1 MNNLELYNK
10 YSQPPQDA
18 LKAFDNGRFKGT
30 DINPMWRIKALTE
43 AFGPCGVGW
52 YTDVVRMWREDTDD
66 DASTVYCHLNL
77 YIKYDGE
84 WSKPISGIG
93 GNTLTKK
100 NAKGVLMTTDEA
112 YKMAYTDAMGIA
124 CKALGFG
131 GDIWWKEARTK
142 YTANNV
148 DAEREAKQAEA
159 NARNAARNA
168 AASPAKMT
176 TSTKVGID
184 RKALLNAVME
194 RLGCNVEQFGMMRQT
209 LIDGG
214 VIPNKSTKEMTDD
227 EYQHMLEAAIA
238 NFAA

>member
-52 YTDVVRMWREDTDD
+52 YTDVIRMWREDTPDGS
-66 DASTVYCHLNL
+66 ATVYCHLNL
-77 YIKYDGE
+77 YIKQDNE
-84 WSKPISGIG
+84 WSKPITGIG

-100 NAKGVLMTTDEA
+100 TKNGDTTTDEA

-168 AASPAKMT
+168 GASAAKMT
-176 TSTKVGID
+176 TSTTVGMD
-184 RKALLNAVME
+184 RKGMLNEVMK
-194 RLGCNVEQFGMMRQT
+194 RLGCNVEQFAMMRQT

-214 VIPNKSTKEMTDD
+214 AAVNKPTKELTDD
-227 EYQHMLEAAIA
+227 EYKQLLDAVIA